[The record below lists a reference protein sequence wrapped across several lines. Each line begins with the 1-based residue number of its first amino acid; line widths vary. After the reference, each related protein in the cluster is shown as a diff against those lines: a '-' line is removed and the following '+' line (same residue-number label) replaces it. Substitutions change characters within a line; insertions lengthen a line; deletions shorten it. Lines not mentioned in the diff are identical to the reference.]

1 MTVRLLHLKK
11 GCQLPA
17 TSVYTDADG
26 KEQTADYTAVIQEM
40 QFNRIVCF
48 EKKLDWASAKAEM
61 ETYLTLI
68 RMMRR
73 RRKKRKFL
81 GSMQL

>member
-11 GCQLPA
+11 GAQLPA

-48 EKKLDWASAKAEM
+48 EKNWTGQVQK
-61 ETYLTLI
+61 
-68 RMMRR
+68 RR
-73 RRKKRKFL
+73 WKHI
-81 GSMQL
+81 